1 MTNFPKNLL
10 NKSKRW
16 YTSVRNIFRK
26 SDGAKKADPNLALQ
40 QVVSAR
46 KRQGLPTKS
55 QIKYFPQ
62 LLSKKEKQIAS
73 IAFVIIVITG
83 ILLGREFLNSQRLV
97 VPAVGGEYTEG
108 LVGAPQLI
116 NPLYSLT
123 SDVDTDLTRLIY
135 SGLMK
140 YDAANGL
147 VPDLAESYTISED
160 GTIAHKGQYLCTE
173 KGKFPNF
180 EFIRALKN
188 ELENDEGTIFRYA
201 AHENTVLN
209 QILVQLQDYTLNEIP
224 DKNELIGFIKSVTHG
239 ANHKGGRDMVDMLD
253 LVKKYYYHPSMKGS
267 NSIKA
272 VLPAVLN
279 ASEFLKEKYSKPI
292 YGMNSA
298 IISLNFDS
306 GKIWIE
312 KDKNGH
318 VISPYKLLPNLYDG
332 LDSETID
339 EFIYGDTLADGGAA
353 MTAYAKIQFM
363 NITEQEHTNIANGLL
378 RYCELDTMAMVFIY
392 EYFKELTD

>member
-1 MTNFPKNLL
+1 M
-10 NKSKRW
+10 
-16 YTSVRNIFRK
+16 RNIFRK

-140 YDAANGL
+140 YDTANGL

-160 GTIAHKGQYLCTE
+160 GKTYTFVIRDNAIWHDGE
-173 KGKFPNF
+173 K
-180 EFIRALKN
+180 
-188 ELENDEGTIFRYA
+188 
-201 AHENTVLN
+201 V
-209 QILVQLQDYTLNEIP
+209 
-224 DKNELIGFIKSVTHG
+224 
-239 ANHKGGRDMVDMLD
+239 
-253 LVKKYYYHPSMKGS
+253 
-267 NSIKA
+267 
-272 VLPAVLN
+272 
-279 ASEFLKEKYSKPI
+279 
-292 YGMNSA
+292 
-298 IISLNFDS
+298 
-306 GKIWIE
+306 
-312 KDKNGH
+312 
-318 VISPYKLLPNLYDG
+318 
-332 LDSETID
+332 
-339 EFIYGDTLADGGAA
+339 LADDIIFTINA
-353 MTAYAKIQFM
+353 IQ
-363 NITEQEHTNIANGLL
+363 NP
-378 RYCELDTMAMVFIY
+378 D
-392 EYFKELTD
+392 